1 MKEKL
6 KSIVFLRKL
15 VKNHKISNE
24 YNKDKKQFI
33 KYYMD
38 SGSSKEQ
45 LEYKIIFYSHSLEK
59 GMTHDNL
66 RPFGEKKIRILLDS
80 IKEYLSL
87 NYDINSTAYQIGY
100 NILKKW
106 SDIYE
111 TNKFERTNLND
122 LVDDFLNENKCDEM
136 LVGKIEYNGQNE
148 IDKLNLDYFSA
159 IKSRHSTRKFKVKEI
174 SDEDFKYCVNS
185 AILSPSA
192 CNRQMCKIYYI
203 KDKKKKELLSKSI
216 MGLTGFDN
224 NSINLFLITY
234 DISAFLFYGERNQGF
249 FNSGLFA
256 MNFVNA
262 MHFKGIGSCLL
273 QWSNTTKEEN
283 LIKNELN
290 IPKNEKIVVA
300 IAGGYYIDKS
310 NVPVSPR
317 KKFDEIS
324 KII

>member
-6 KSIVFLRKL
+6 KNIEFLRKF
-15 VKNHKISNE
+15 VKKMKISME
-24 YNKDKKQFI
+24 YNKDKKYFI

-38 SGSSKEQ
+38 AGFSKEQ

-66 RPFGEKKIRILLDS
+66 RPFGEKKVKILLNCET
-80 IKEYLSL
+80 KYLNS
-87 NYDINSTAYQIGY
+87 NYDLNSTAYQIGY

-106 SDIYE
+106 SNIYDK
-111 TNKFERTNLND
+111 NKFDKTSLNN
-122 LVDDFLNENKCDEM
+122 LVDEFLAKNSCKEIE
-136 LVGKIEYNGQNE
+136 VGSIEYNGK
-148 IDKLNLDYFSA
+148 DKIEKLQLNYLDA
-159 IKSRHSTRKFKVKEI
+159 IKTRHSTRRFKVKNI
-174 SDEDFKYCVNS
+174 LDSDFEYCVNA

-192 CNRQMCKIYYI
+192 CNRQMCKVYYI
-203 KDKKKKELLSKSI
+203 KDLQKKELLSKNI

-224 NSINLFLITY
+224 KSINLFLITY
-234 DISAFLFYGERNQGF
+234 DVSAFLFYGERNQGF
-249 FNSGLFA
+249 FNCGLFA

-273 QWSNTTKEEN
+273 QWSNTTNVEN
-283 LIKNELN
+283 KIKNELN

-300 IAGGYYIDKS
+300 IAAGYYADNC

-317 KKFDEIS
+317 KNCKEVS
-324 KII
+324 KIV